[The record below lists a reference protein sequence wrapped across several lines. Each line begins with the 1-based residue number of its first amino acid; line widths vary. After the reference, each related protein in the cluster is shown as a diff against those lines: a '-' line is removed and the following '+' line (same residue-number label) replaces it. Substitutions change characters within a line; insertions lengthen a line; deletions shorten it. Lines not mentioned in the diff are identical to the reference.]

1 MKPQKPLVL
10 CIDQEQLC
18 LSVRG
23 LVLQSADYEVVSAG
37 SAEDALRLAATRD
50 VDVIVCG
57 QDLGKTRGSDLAT
70 ALKEVRPNTPILL
83 ITGVMEAVPQTLAVD
98 AIMTKIDGPEA
109 LLLNVGALL
118 AHTHRNSRA
127 G

>member
-1 MKPQKPLVL
+1 
-10 CIDQEQLC
+10 
-18 LSVRG
+18 
-23 LVLQSADYEVVSAG
+23 
-37 SAEDALRLAATRD
+37 
-50 VDVIVCG
+50 
-57 QDLGKTRGSDLAT
+57 LAT